1 MQRIFPG
8 YKSGLLI
15 RKIPTQF
22 KQTFG
27 VERRHER
34 MGSYI
39 KENWIDERKK
49 EQKEVQESQQKKK
62 PPLKAAPCNA

>member
-1 MQRIFPG
+1 
-8 YKSGLLI
+8 
-15 RKIPTQF
+15 
-22 KQTFG
+22 
-27 VERRHER
+27 